1 MFCCSSLDTYLIKQ
15 SESFHWERAGSQVK
29 ISLTCV
35 FTYTAGYQQSL
46 QVCANAIY
54 FYLPLRATQGPPP
67 SRVLGE
73 MCGGQLAKKPPRISL
88 WIQMVFNSK
97 ASRKGF
103 CEGGNFLFF
112 FFFPQIICATSPT
125 LVLPGWQDY
134 SLSSFYEQP
143 RKPARLPEAGAWW
156 VPKEL

>member
-97 ASRKGF
+97 ASRKWF

-112 FFFPQIICATSPT
+112 FFFPPNNLCNFPH
-125 LVLPGWQDY
+125 
-134 SLSSFYEQP
+134 SSF
-143 RKPARLPEAGAWW
+143 ARLAGLLPFILLWATQKTCTSARGQCL
-156 VPKEL
+156 VGA